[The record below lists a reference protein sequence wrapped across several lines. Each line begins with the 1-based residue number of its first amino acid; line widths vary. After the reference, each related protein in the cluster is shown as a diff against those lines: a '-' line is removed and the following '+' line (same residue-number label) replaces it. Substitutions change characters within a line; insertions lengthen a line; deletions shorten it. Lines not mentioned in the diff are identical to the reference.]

1 MRKLL
6 HRVRHGDFAMANGG
20 WTSDISKALEVPCL
34 DRITAEIQAKY
45 APEEVELYYAFGSHD
60 VTEYDFS
67 LTGSLQLRA
76 RARKTEAH
84 VKKGGPADSSQ

>member
-6 HRVRHGDFAMANGG
+6 HRVRHGDFATPNGG
-20 WTSDISKALEVPCL
+20 WTSDISKALEFPSL
-34 DRITAEIQAKY
+34 DRITDEIQAKY
-45 APEEVELYYAFGSHD
+45 APEEIELYYAFGSHG

-76 RARKTEAH
+76 RARRGQQNGK
-84 VKKGGPADSSQ
+84 

>member
-20 WTSDISKALEVPCL
+20 WTSDISKALEFPSL
-34 DRITAEIQAKY
+34 DRITTEIQAKY
-45 APEEVELYYAFGSHD
+45 APDEVELYYAFGTRSI
-60 VTEYDFS
+60 TEYDFS

-76 RARKTEAH
+76 RARTGNQNG
-84 VKKGGPADSSQ
+84 KKEGPAHTE

>member
-1 MRKLL
+1 MEFP
-6 HRVRHGDFAMANGG
+6 G
-20 WTSDISKALEVPCL
+20 L

-45 APEEVELYYAFGSHD
+45 APEEIELYYAFGTHA

-76 RARKTEAH
+76 RARKGADEQH
-84 VKKGGPADSSQ
+84 SKKGGPARAA